1 MNIKTFC
8 MARGIAYQEW
18 NVTDS
23 MVHKFYEITNPGRE
37 QIVGIPDG
45 CIDIQCVWKSG
56 RQDISVCGSFVEGA
70 VSKTGTYERCIGIKF
85 NPGVV
90 LECFQGRMEEI
101 VNSRCKLELLFRD
114 TEQLL
119 EIMRMELKLQEK
131 AQILLRALRGRT
143 IMQQHALVPYMIQ
156 QIQVA
161 RGYINIGELVDSSG
175 YSQRYTERIFKESIG
190 FSVKKYAG
198 IIRMQNALN
207 MLADGE
213 DNFGEIYEELGYYD
227 QAHFIHEFKKFTML
241 TPYAYKNSAQEI
253 VIV

>member
-8 MARGIAYQEW
+8 MARGIAYQEL

-23 MVHKFYEITNPGRE
+23 MVHKFYEITNPERK

-45 CIDIQCVWKSG
+45 CIDIQCVWKDG
-56 RQDISVCGSFVEGA
+56 QQYISVCGSFVEGA

-90 LECFQGRMEEI
+90 LECFQNSVEEI
-101 VNSRCKLELLFRD
+101 VNSRCKLELLYRD
-114 TEQLL
+114 TELLL
-119 EIMRMELKLQEK
+119 EIMRMDLDLQK
-131 AQILLRALRGRT
+131 RAQILLRVLRGGT
-143 IMQQHALVPYMIQ
+143 MTQQHALVPYMIQ
-156 QIQVA
+156 RIQLA
-161 RGYINIGELVDSSG
+161 KGYINIGELVDSSG

-198 IIRMQNALN
+198 IIRMQNVLN

-213 DNFGEIYEELGYYD
+213 DNFCEIYDKLGYYD
-227 QAHFIHEFKKFTML
+227 QAHFIHEFKKFTMI
-241 TPYAYKNSAQEI
+241 TPCAYKNSAQKI